1 MNKGIEI
8 LIKRMESNPDEF
20 KRNGRWHIIINQ
32 INTDFLTQEDVETFK
47 TAYAQVREQHFT
59 ESVIQ
64 TLFEVENEEEYP
76 TERGTV
82 SGTALYKG
90 PAAAFLKHI
99 KNAGLQGDSS
109 ED

>member
-64 TLFEVENEEEYP
+64 TLFEAENEEEY
-76 TERGTV
+76 EYGT
-82 SGTALYKG
+82 GLYKG